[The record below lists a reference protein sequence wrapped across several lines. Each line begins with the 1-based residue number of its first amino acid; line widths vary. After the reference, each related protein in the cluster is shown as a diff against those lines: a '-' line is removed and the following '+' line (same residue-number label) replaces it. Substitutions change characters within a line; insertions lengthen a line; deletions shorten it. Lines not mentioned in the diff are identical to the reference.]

1 MVPPVE
7 FYYRHHCF
15 VKFCDINNSRS
26 IPILK
31 LLAAVSTSFVIE
43 MHIWTLF
50 NFVYNNFL
58 PFLSF
63 IKGATH
69 STCQLIHRKLFHT
82 SVADHIMVAGEY
94 ANPIYNPLIFLFIQY

>member
-1 MVPPVE
+1 MVPSVD

-15 VKFCDINNSRS
+15 VKFCNINNSRS

-31 LLAAVSTSFVIE
+31 LLATISTSFVTEIR
-43 MHIWTLF
+43 IWALF

-58 PFLSF
+58 PF

-69 STCQLIHRKLFHT
+69 SIKLFHT
-82 SVADHIMVAGEY
+82 SVADHIVTAREY
-94 ANPIYNPLIFLFIQY
+94 ANPICNPLIYLFIQY